1 MYVPAQYQAED
12 PSWTWELIDS
22 HPLATLITAIDGVPL
37 ASHVPTIRRPAP
49 ESDDGAVPTDTHSIL
64 VGHMNRVNPQWAAI
78 GTGCSALLVYT
89 GPDRYVSP
97 TVYGVTPAAPTWNF
111 TAVHANGWLSPLPPG
126 EPTLAVIRSTVEALE
141 GRHGAGWDMTS
152 SLDYFDRL
160 LPGVGAFELR
170 VDRVDA
176 MFKLSQDQAPD
187 VRDRV
192 TADTA
197 TTGCGHHRE
206 LARLM
211 ARAAGRDEP

>member
-1 MYVPAQYQAED
+1 MYVPEQYQAED

-22 HPLATLITAIDGVPL
+22 HPLATLITATDGVPL

-49 ESDDGAVPTDTHSIL
+49 ERADGTNPADSQSIL
-64 VGHMNRVNPQWAAI
+64 LGHMNRLNPQWAAI
-78 GTGCSALLVYT
+78 GAGCPALLVYT

-111 TAVHANGWLSPLPPG
+111 TAVHVDGWLSPLPPG

-141 GRHGAGWDMTS
+141 KRHGTGWDMTA

-170 VDRVDA
+170 VDRIDA
-176 MFKLSQDQAPD
+176 MFKLSQEQAPD

-192 TADTA
+192 AADIV
-197 TTGCGHHRE
+197 TTDCGHHRE

-211 ARAAGRDEP
+211 TRAAGRDKP